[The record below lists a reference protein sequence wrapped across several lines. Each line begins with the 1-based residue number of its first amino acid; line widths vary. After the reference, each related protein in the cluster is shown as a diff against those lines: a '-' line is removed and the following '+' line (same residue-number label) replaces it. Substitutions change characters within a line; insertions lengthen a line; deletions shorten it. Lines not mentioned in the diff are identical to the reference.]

1 MASRQGLSLSQKPT
15 IRAKLSGQGALGIR
29 LPLFPSAGITYTYSQ
44 VATGVL
50 NPGAQACKVGAL
62 AH

>member
-1 MASRQGLSLSQKPT
+1 MASRQGLLLSQKPT
-15 IRAKLSGQGALGIR
+15 IRANLSRQGDLGLG
-29 LPLFPSAGITYTYSQ
+29 LPLFPSAGITCTYSH

-50 NPGAQACKVGAL
+50 NSGPQACEVGAP